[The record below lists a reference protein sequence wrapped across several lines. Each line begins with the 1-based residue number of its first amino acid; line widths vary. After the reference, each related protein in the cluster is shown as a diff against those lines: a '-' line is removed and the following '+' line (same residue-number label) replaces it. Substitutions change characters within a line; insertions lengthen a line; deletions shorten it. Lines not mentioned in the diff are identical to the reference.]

1 MYLHNHKDFK
11 SLVEIS
17 ATKNSISNPFLVEK
31 DYWIMHCLH
40 SLSNIDLKLEL
51 KGGTSLSK
59 GYGIVHRFSE
69 DIDVKIIPE
78 EKIVGF
84 KVYTGKNQ
92 DKEKQRQS
100 RKSYFDWLARELQDE
115 VDGII
120 SVVRDE
126 YRDDKKFRR
135 GAITLDYESHFSPLK
150 AIREGVLLE
159 VGFDETVP
167 NKKRDIT
174 SWVFEEGYSV
184 LGDSLTDNRAKKIA
198 CYDPRYT
205 FVEKLQTIVSRY
217 SSYKKGVNGT
227 GLPGNFLRHY
237 YDIYCLLGLEEVLEF
252 IRKNEYRNYK
262 KKHFRSHDT
271 NIKNC
276 AGFSLPDAKERQ
288 IFLDKYRASS
298 ALYYKGQISFH
309 TILKRIEQYLH
320 IL

>member
-11 SLVEIS
+11 VLVEIC
-17 ATKNSISNPFLVEK
+17 AAKNAISNPFLVEK

-40 SLSNIDLKLEL
+40 SLSHLGLELEL

-69 DIDVKIIPE
+69 DIDIKIVPE
-78 EKIVGF
+78 EKITGF

-100 RKSYFDWLARELQDE
+100 RKNYFDWLGQELKGKI
-115 VDGII
+115 DGIV
-120 SVVRDE
+120 SVTRDGHL
-126 YRDDKKFRR
+126 DDKKFRR
-135 GAITLDYESHFSPLK
+135 GAIKLAYRSHFTPMKCL
-150 AIREGVLLE
+150 REGVLLE

-184 LGDSLTDNRAKKIA
+184 LGDSLIDNRVKNLS

-217 SSYKKGVNGT
+217 SSYKKGANNT
-227 GLPGNFLRHY
+227 DLPANFLRHY
-237 YDIYCLLGLEEVLEF
+237 YDIYCLLGLYVKL
-252 IRKNEYRNYK
+252 
-262 KKHFRSHDT
+262 DLPL
-271 NIKNC
+271 
-276 AGFSLPDAKERQ
+276 AGR
-288 IFLDKYRASS
+288 
-298 ALYYKGQISFH
+298 
-309 TILKRIEQYLH
+309 
-320 IL
+320 